1 MAYKVFISSTLKDI
15 DLARD
20 LSRRL
25 EEAGVDVYSVEKAA
39 VPGEAIFD
47 RIKVEL
53 GRADEVLLILT
64 DDSVDNP
71 NLMYELGAATSLR
84 KRVTPVIVGL
94 DASKL
99 PSLIKNLNY
108 VKYPDLPKYISELE
122 KRAQAA

>member
-25 EEAGVDVYSVEKAA
+25 KEAGIDVYSVDKAA
-39 VPGEAIFD
+39 VPGEAIFNKTTVD
-47 RIKVEL
+47 L

-99 PSLIKNLNY
+99 PSLIKNMNY
-108 VKYPDLPKYISELE
+108 VKYPDLPKYISDLE
-122 KRAQAA
+122 RRAKAA

>member
-1 MAYKVFISSTLKDI
+1 MAYKVFISSTVKDI

-25 EEAGVDVYSVEKAA
+25 KEAGIDVYSVDKAA
-39 VPGEAIFD
+39 VPGEAIFNKITLD
-47 RIKVEL
+47 L

-94 DASKL
+94 EPNRL
-99 PSLIKNLNY
+99 PSLIKGMNY
-108 VKYPDLPKYISELE
+108 VKYPDLPKYISDLE
-122 KRAQAA
+122 KRIKAA